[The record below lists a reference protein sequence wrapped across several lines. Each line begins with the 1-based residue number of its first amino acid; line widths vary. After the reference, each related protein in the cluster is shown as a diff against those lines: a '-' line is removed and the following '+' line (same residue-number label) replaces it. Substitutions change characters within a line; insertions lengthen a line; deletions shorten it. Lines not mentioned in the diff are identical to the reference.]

1 MHEDGPDETRTALPF
16 VLPFVLVYAVL
27 FIYPTIQ
34 LIAASFTDA
43 SLTLPGEWIG
53 LDNYTRLFADKRF
66 FTSVINTGFFVLLT
80 VLPSTLLGLVAAMM
94 VNRLNGF
101 LQATVLALFFLPYVL
116 PAAVVANIWWGL
128 FDASGV
134 LRYPTELL
142 TGRPA
147 SIFSVVS
154 WFLPAV
160 AAVTVWTTL
169 GFNALLF
176 LAGLKSI
183 SPEIYEAASLDN
195 ASRWRQFRSI
205 TWPLIWPVTALVL
218 TIQLILQLKIFDVV
232 YLLSPGP
239 NTNVVLVQ
247 YIYTMAF
254 QRNESGYGST
264 IALGLFVLVMIISVL
279 QYQALRV
286 RGGR

>member
-1 MHEDGPDETRTALPF
+1 MPF

-27 FIYPTIQ
+27 FIYPTCQ

-43 SLTLPGEWIG
+43 SLTLPGQWIG
-53 LDNYTRLFADKRF
+53 LDNYARLFGDKRF

-94 VNRLNGF
+94 VNRLKGF
-101 LQATVLALFFLPYVL
+101 LQAAVLALFFLPYVL

-128 FDASGV
+128 FDTSGV

-142 TGRPA
+142 TGRPHRSSRSSHGSCLLWRQSRCGPPFDSTPSSFLRGSRA
-147 SIFSVVS
+147 
-154 WFLPAV
+154 FLPKSTRRQAS
-160 AAVTVWTTL
+160 TMP
-169 GFNALLF
+169 
-176 LAGLKSI
+176 AGGANS
-183 SPEIYEAASLDN
+183 A
-195 ASRWRQFRSI
+195 SI
-205 TWPLIWPVTALVL
+205 TWPLIWPATALVL

-239 NTNVVLVQ
+239 NANVVLVQ

-286 RGGR
+286 RGVR

>member
-1 MHEDGPDETRTALPF
+1 MRSFSSTRPC
-16 VLPFVLVYAVL
+16 
-27 FIYPTIQ
+27 Q